1 MKKFSYS
8 PLALAIV
15 TGIIATPVLADTP
28 APKIDEVI
36 VVTASG
42 MEQKVVDA
50 PASISVIS
58 NEDLAQ
64 KNYHD
69 LAEALSGVEGVDI
82 RSGTGKTGGLDI
94 SIRGMPSNYTLV
106 LVDGVRQSASSD
118 TTPNGFG
125 SMNTGFMPPLNA
137 IDHIEV
143 IRGPM
148 STLYGSDAIGGVVNI
163 ITKKYADQW
172 GGSLNIAHAVQEDDK
187 WGDSSTVGF
196 YAAGPLIKDSLNL
209 TLRGNMRHRQGTS
222 MESLSETSATRTP
235 FPTESDNYTVGGRL
249 NYKLNDQHHL
259 WLDAEVAQQQFDNA
273 NDQLGPVGTAG
284 GGYESQ
290 LQYEQA
296 KLVLGYDAELSFATW
311 KSDLLYSTT
320 ENKGRLITAR
330 SLPIEFAPIDGEKRE
345 LKNRNIILNSKLIA
359 AIGDAHQLTAGFEYW
374 NAQMKDGIVL
384 AVSGETFEQD
394 SYSVYAED
402 QWMPL
407 EPLTVTLGARYEK
420 HDDFNGHVSPR
431 AYAVYTLAD
440 DWTVKGG
447 VSTGYN
453 TPALSQLHD
462 GVSGV
467 TGQGSINTVGNPSL
481 NPEKS
486 TNYEAGVYYENI
498 HDFNANITVFYNKYE
513 DAIES
518 YAVNDDTNSYR
529 NVGKAKVEGV
539 EFATSFPVL
548 IDALN
553 FNLNYTYNHSE
564 QLNGD
569 NAGAPL
575 NATAK
580 HMLNAR
586 LQWQV
591 NDDLTARISAEYHGK
606 LPRYTSVYDNLT
618 ATQQQVVTGLGNDM
632 KAWAVIDLGAAYK
645 LTDSITVN
653 ANINNLLDKDF
664 SAVELFGSG
673 RNTEYAGDY
682 FSTSRS
688 TTGYVNPGR
697 NYWVSMTFNF

>member
-1 MKKFSYS
+1 M
-8 PLALAIV
+8 
-15 TGIIATPVLADTP
+15 
-28 APKIDEVI
+28 

-58 NEDLAQ
+58 NEELAQ

-118 TTPNGFG
+118 ATPNGFG

-137 IDHIEV
+137 IEHIEV

-163 ITKKYADQW
+163 ITKKYAEQW
-172 GGSLNIAHAVQEDDK
+172 AGSLNIGHSVQEDDK

-196 YAAGPLIKDSLNL
+196 YAAGPLIKDKLNL
-209 TLRGNMRHRQGTS
+209 TLRGNMKHRQGTS
-222 MESLSETSATRTP
+222 MESLSDTSATRTP
-235 FPTESDNYTVGGRL
+235 FPTESDNYTVGGRI
-249 NYKLNDQHHL
+249 NYKLSDKHHL
-259 WLDAEVAQQQFDNA
+259 WLDAEVAQQKFDNT
-273 NDQLGPVGTAG
+273 NSQLGPVGTSG
-284 GGYESQ
+284 GGYQDQ
-290 LQYEQA
+290 LKYQQS
-296 KLVLGYDAELSFATW
+296 KIVVGYDADLSFATW
-311 KSDLLYSTT
+311 KSDLLYATT
-320 ENKGRLITAR
+320 ENKGRLLTAR
-330 SLPIEFAPIDGEKRE
+330 SLPADLADLDGAERE
-345 LKNRNIILNSKLIA
+345 LKNRNIIFNSKLIA
-359 AIGDAHQLTAGFEYW
+359 PLGDNHQLTAGIEYW

-384 AVSGETFEQD
+384 AATGDSFEQD
-394 SYSVYAED
+394 SYSAYAED
-402 QWMPL
+402 QWQPL
-407 EPLTVTLGARYEK
+407 QPLTITLGARYEK
-420 HDDFNGHVSPR
+420 HDNFNGHASPR
-431 AYAVYTLAD
+431 LYAVYNLAD

-453 TPALSQLHD
+453 TPSLSQLHD
-462 GVSGV
+462 GVSGI
-467 TGQGSINTVGNPSL
+467 TGNGTINTVGNPEL
-481 NPEKS
+481 DPEKS

-498 HDFNANITVFYNKYE
+498 DDFNANITVFYNKYE

-518 YAVNDDTNSYR
+518 YAITDDTNSYR
-529 NVGKAKVEGV
+529 NVGEARVEGV
-539 EFATSFPVL
+539 EFATSFPLLVDEL
-548 IDALN
+548 T
-553 FNLNYTYNHSE
+553 FNLNYTYNNSKQQGGE
-564 QLNGD
+564 ND
-569 NAGAPL
+569 GAPF

-580 HMLNAR
+580 HMVNAR
-586 LQWQV
+586 VQWQI
-591 NDDLTARISAEYHGK
+591 NDDLSARVSAEYHGK

-618 ATQQQVVTGLGNDM
+618 AVQQEVADALGSEM
-632 KAWAVIDLGAAYK
+632 KAWTVIDLGASYK
-645 LTDSITVN
+645 ATDSITVN
-653 ANINNLLDKDF
+653 ANINNLFDKDF
-664 SAVELFGSG
+664 SEVQLFGSG

-697 NYWVSMTFNF
+697 NYWVSMTFSF